1 MMGEK
6 LTCVA
11 NAFPP
16 ATWQATLI
24 FCDVLPLRRIIIPR
38 MDAKGHHRKPL
49 ARLVE
54 FPCLMSSV
62 LCPSTC
68 WLVDRNDLRLPL
80 VLGKGGHIK
89 FGNLTFSRMMNMN
102 HWISEKHTHIYI
114 NINIYI
120 YIHMC
125 VCACVHIYI
134 YMYMIIYACM

>member
-16 ATWQATLI
+16 ATWQATLS
-24 FCDVLPLRRIIIPR
+24 FSCDLLPLRRIIIPR

-49 ARLVE
+49 ASLVE

-68 WLVDRNDLRLPL
+68 WLVNRNDLRLPL
-80 VLGKGGHIK
+80 VLGHGCGKGGHIK
-89 FGNLTFSRMMNMN
+89 FGHLTFSRMMKMN
-102 HWISEKHTHIYI
+102 HWISENTHTHIR
-114 NINIYI
+114 IYI
-120 YIHMC
+120 YNI
-125 VCACVHIYI
+125 
-134 YMYMIIYACM
+134 